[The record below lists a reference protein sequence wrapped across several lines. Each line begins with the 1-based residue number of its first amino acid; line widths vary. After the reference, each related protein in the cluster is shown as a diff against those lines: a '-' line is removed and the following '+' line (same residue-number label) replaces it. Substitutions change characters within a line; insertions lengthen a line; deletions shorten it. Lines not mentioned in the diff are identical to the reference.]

1 MQIVYCWFSSE
12 VRPLAYCLL
21 GIWLVFLFI
30 TLGLTADDYLCPSLT
45 VISRTLGISQNIA
58 GVTFLAFGNGAPDIF
73 SSLAGFTQ
81 NRDQSG
87 VQLVI
92 QALFGKKLQWQW
104 Q

>member
-1 MQIVYCWFSSE
+1 MPKGLGEAQ
-12 VRPLAYCLL
+12 PLEFTMS
-21 GIWLVFLFI
+21 FLNNLSY
-30 TLGLTADDYLCPSLT
+30 TL
-45 VISRTLGISQNIA
+45 Q

-92 QALFGKKLQWQW
+92 QALFGKLHKIFSTNPTQG
-104 Q
+104 